1 MKKFFIYYQIKDKTN
16 KRFIID
22 QNLKSCVPCEFS
34 NEIVSN
40 NYIQCVHMIALK
52 QGIKKNEI
60 KTIEKE
66 YIEMVND
73 FHKVINNN
81 DK

>member
-1 MKKFFIYYQIKDKTN
+1 
-16 KRFIID
+16 
-22 QNLKSCVPCEFS
+22 
-34 NEIVSN
+34 
-40 NYIQCVHMIALK
+40 MIALK